1 MSRGPGRIERTIAAL
16 FQRNPDAAFTLD
28 QACALVFKIEPTA
41 VRETHRK
48 SLARAARHYASKCTA
63 EAATEAAAV
72 NAALPRGTPYDE
84 LVRQRSG
91 REFKYFVQP
100 VFAFEYSLL
109 YNPRSDL
116 SRTIACLKREGFTDD
131 EIHAKLA
138 PGGDCHHLIEV
149 VDDIDP
155 DPEWD
160 DGGSVIY
167 SQRNMVSFDVIL
179 QMERNQTKRRKPKK
193 TE

>member
-1 MSRGPGRIERTIAAL
+1 MSRGPGRIERAIAAL
-16 FQRNPDAAFTLD
+16 FQRNPDAAFTVD
-28 QACALVFKIEPTA
+28 QACALVFGIEIKA
-41 VRETHRK
+41 IRETQRK
-48 SLARAARHYASKCTA
+48 SLARAAKHYASKCAA

-84 LVRQRSG
+84 LVRRRSG
-91 REFKYFVQP
+91 RGLKYFVQP
-100 VFAFEYSLL
+100 AFAFEYSLL

-116 SRTIACLKREGFTDD
+116 SRTIACLKREGFTDN
-131 EIHAKLA
+131 EIRTKLA
-138 PGGDCHHLIEV
+138 PGGDQHYLIEV
-149 VDDIDP
+149 DDTDP

-167 SQRNMVSFDVIL
+167 SQRNMVSFDVL
-179 QMERNQTKRRKPKK
+179 RRMERNQTKRRKPK